1 MEGLN
6 KAEKMMEEA
15 RKTNKFDLIKHWER
29 EAAFHGSGHYLHT
42 IFWNNMKK
50 DGGGSPRGTFSQ
62 QIEQDFGSFYV
73 SKNILQKQ
81 PLK

>member
-15 RKTNKFDLIKHWER
+15 RKTNQFDLIKHWER

-50 DGGGSPRGTFSQ
+50 TVVGVQEVLFQ

-73 SKNILQKQ
+73 SKTFYRSGL
-81 PLK
+81 